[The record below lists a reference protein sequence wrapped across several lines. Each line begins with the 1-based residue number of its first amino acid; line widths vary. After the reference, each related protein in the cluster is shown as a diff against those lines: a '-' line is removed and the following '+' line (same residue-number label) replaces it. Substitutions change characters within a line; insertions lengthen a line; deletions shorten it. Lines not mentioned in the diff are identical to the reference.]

1 MAHFLGIMTATLDQV
16 TAVENEAGEAGG
28 AFAVFES
35 ARESSIITNS
45 IVEAN
50 KAGSKGGGG
59 LYIEDSKVVVTGS
72 QLRSNSAER
81 GGGGATAASGD
92 QAQLS
97 LSDVECVA
105 VDVGLDW
112 ASAGQGCP
120 VDGDGK
126 TCDSYSDTCAEL
138 QEDYGRNCDGCTCN
152 V

>member
-16 TAVENEAGEAGG
+16 IAVENEAGEAGG

-45 IVEAN
+45 RVDAN
-50 KAGSKGGGG
+50 KAGSKGGG
-59 LYIEDSKVVVTGS
+59 LYIEDSKVLVTGS

-81 GGGGATAASGD
+81 GGGGATAVSGD

-112 ASAGQGCP
+112 TAAGQGCP
-120 VDGDGK
+120 VDGNGG
-126 TCDSYSDTCAEL
+126 TCDSYSGYTCAH
-138 QEDYGRNCDGCTCN
+138 DVNGYNCDGCACN
-152 V
+152 T